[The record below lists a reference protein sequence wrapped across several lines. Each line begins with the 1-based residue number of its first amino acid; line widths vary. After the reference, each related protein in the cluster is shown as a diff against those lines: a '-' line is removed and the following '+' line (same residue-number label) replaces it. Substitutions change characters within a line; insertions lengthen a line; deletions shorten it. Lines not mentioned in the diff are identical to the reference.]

1 MIYVQRH
8 PILHCGRTNRYREN
22 PCGRNAKMPVPV
34 GRFHRHAKLLMSQ
47 PLLVRKPKMGV
58 EDVKN
63 NENCR
68 LELVSARRIKR
79 MPGLNLGVSQKSIGK
94 VKDFARMRG
103 YCNPVVLSDSEGC
116 MTLLAGAATFEA
128 CLEEKEPKLPA
139 VIVRTESEADN
150 LMFALQSAELNETPN
165 AVALGTAVVRLIDYH
180 GLTRKYITETLG
192 KSPAWVSRM
201 ENLSRKLNGAVQ
213 KMVTQGQVPPR
224 SAQEIARLPD
234 GVQTAFAVS
243 ASNEFLSK
251 EDIVYLVNRYLNED
265 TGTEERDRIMN
276 TPKLAL
282 PNELKKRSKMGI
294 DKSDSARLSR
304 AIARCLD
311 DTSYLSNLLDNID
324 ISRTAVHMS
333 DIMALTD
340 NLATLHT
347 RLQSVFYPGKNLSV
361 VSFSETAIN
370 KASAPSHYGCEE
382 VSGK

>member
-1 MIYVQRH
+1 
-8 PILHCGRTNRYREN
+8 
-22 PCGRNAKMPVPV
+22 MPVPV
-34 GRFHRHAKLLMSQ
+34 GRFHRRVKLLMSR

-58 EDVKN
+58 VDVKN

-68 LELVSARRIKR
+68 LELVSTRRIKR
-79 MPGLNLGVSQKSIGK
+79 MPGLNLGASQKSIVK
-94 VKDFARMRG
+94 IKDFARMRG

-128 CLEEKEPKLPA
+128 SLEEKEAKLPA

-165 AVALGTAVVRLIDYH
+165 AVALGSAVVRLIDYH

-192 KSPAWVSRM
+192 KSPAWVSKM
-201 ENLSRKLNGAVQ
+201 ENLSRKLNNAVQ
-213 KMVTQGQVPPR
+213 KMVMQGQMPPR

-243 ASNEFLSK
+243 TSNEFLSK

-265 TGTEERDRIMN
+265 TGAEERDRIIN

-282 PNELKKRSKMGI
+282 PNGLKNRSKRGI

-311 DTSYLSNLLDNID
+311 DTSYLSNLLDSID
-324 ISRTAVHMS
+324 ISGTAVHMP
-333 DIMALTD
+333 DIMVLTD

-347 RLQSVFYPGKNLSV
+347 RLQSFFYPGKNSSV
-361 VSFSETAIN
+361 VSFRETAI
-370 KASAPSHYGCEE
+370 KASATSHYGCEE
-382 VSGK
+382 VSGT

>member
-1 MIYVQRH
+1 MKSNV
-8 PILHCGRTNRYREN
+8 
-22 PCGRNAKMPVPV
+22 
-34 GRFHRHAKLLMSQ
+34 
-47 PLLVRKPKMGV
+47 
-58 EDVKN
+58 
-63 NENCR
+63 NCR
-68 LELVSARRIKR
+68 LELVPARRIKR
-79 MPGLNLGVSQKSIGK
+79 MPGLNLGASQKSIGK
-94 VKDFARMRG
+94 IKDFARLRG

-128 CLEEKEPKLPA
+128 CLEENGPKLPA

-165 AVALGTAVVRLIDYH
+165 AVALGAAVVHLIDYH

-192 KSPAWVSRM
+192 KSPAWISKM
-201 ENLSRKLNGAVQ
+201 ENLSRKLNGTVQ